1 MVPPRINRPGS
12 EKGHGFSGGGEPL
25 EHTAEAQKVF
35 AGSAGREGFPETGS
49 EIARKEK
56 SSEGEIPRA

>member
-1 MVPPRINRPGS
+1 
-12 EKGHGFSGGGEPL
+12 L

-35 AGSAGREGFPETGS
+35 AGSAGREGVPETGS

>member
-1 MVPPRINRPGS
+1 
-12 EKGHGFSGGGEPL
+12 L
-25 EHTAEAQKVF
+25 EHTVEARKVF
-35 AGSAGREGFPETGS
+35 AGSAGRERFPETGS